1 MPRKLITVIAGLGIL
16 AGAAFAAQQLSQRHP
31 LDRLR
36 SWLASR
42 RDDTTLI
49 PDDSLEGVPSAFE
62 GPDVPDSAS

>member
-1 MPRKLITVIAGLGIL
+1 MPRKLIAVIAGLGIL
-16 AGAAFAAQQLSQRHP
+16 AATAFAAHQLSQRHP

-42 RDDTTLI
+42 RADATLI

-62 GPDVPDSAS
+62 GPEGRDSAS